1 MLLIVKFNLIFRNI
15 IEYMGQ
21 IKKILGDN
29 IRRLRTSKGWTQ
41 VYLADVLELTPSFFT
56 LVESGQRGMS
66 LEVIEATAEIFKV
79 PVASLFIEHGSKSI
93 SDDTPILRNSE
104 LQHLKQKLSNEI
116 QKSINDSI
124 DVLMVKE
131 NK

>member
-93 SDDTPILRNSE
+93 SDDTTILRNLE